1 MFTDKKSDLIE
12 ASEANRNL
20 LQYDD
25 KCDKY
30 DYMAA
35 VACGAIGGVMDI
47 FLVGMPGEGILGK
60 WTDQQV
66 DKAVMA
72 FAKKMKWN
80 PKDENENNVN
90 SAIGFLERNFRVNY
104 DQRRTVDVQLPEE
117 KIYLC
122 RKGEKYAETGDRL
135 VIECVESEKEVGAL
149 GIYIKELYEEDPRE
163 ETISNAVNNIVREI
177 QQVQETGFLMSAQ
190 KLRTFEDAKPQIIL
204 RAINFNRNERDLK
217 DAIYKKIGDIALAV
231 YFRIGE
237 TKGGVISTKLRKSQ
251 IEKWNKNEEEVFQL
265 AMENTS
271 EMSEPRIYC
280 WWKMISNLGND
291 GEGFMNRS
299 DITAELNKG
308 PLGNCMSTR
317 EKTNGATALF
327 LPGVAERLAE
337 LLDGDFYAVFTSVH
351 EVMIHA
357 AETAD
362 VDDLKAVLKKTMAD
376 MTAEDEVLTED
387 VYRYDSTNGILV
399 PCR

>member
-1 MFTDKKSDLIE
+1 MI
-12 ASEANRNL
+12 
-20 LQYDD
+20 
-25 KCDKY
+25 KY
-30 DYMAA
+30 EEF
-35 VACGAIGGVMDI
+35 VKE
-47 FLVGMPGEGILGK
+47 LK
-60 WTDQQV
+60 
-66 DKAVMA
+66 
-72 FAKKMKWN
+72 
-80 PKDENENNVN
+80 
-90 SAIGFLERNFRVNY
+90 ERLMVRL
-104 DQRRTVDVQLPEE
+104 QLPEE

-337 LLDGDFYAVFTSVH
+337 LLDGDFMRY
-351 EVMIHA
+351 
-357 AETAD
+357 
-362 VDDLKAVLKKTMAD
+362 LP
-376 MTAEDEVLTED
+376 
-387 VYRYDSTNGILV
+387 VYMR
-399 PCR
+399 